1 MPPDNDAVRN
11 AQSSL
16 ETRSVNE
23 ELQSLESRM
32 TVVETA
38 VAEVIESIR
47 SRSGEG
53 MLYITITFY

>member
-38 VAEVIESIR
+38 LAEVIESIR

-53 MLYITITFY
+53 MLYATITFY